1 MHQKS
6 KLRKKYLKIR
16 KENYFEVDKKLF
28 SPLLKLIKK
37 NIKKKSIKIA
47 LYYPS
52 NFELN
57 VLKVLELKY
66 FSHQTILLP
75 VVEKDNLMNFYQWKK
90 NDVLT
95 VNEFGMLE
103 PIKSESKIP
112 DIIMVP
118 LLAFDKDKYRLG
130 YGKGYYDRYLNQYIK
145 QNKKDIMTVGVA
157 FSFQK
162 KNKLPINK
170 NDVKMDFILTEKGIC

>member
-1 MHQKS
+1 MQQKS

-16 KENYFEVDKKLF
+16 KENYFEIDKNFF

-37 NIKKKSIKIA
+37 NIRKKSIKIA

-52 NFELN
+52 NFELD

-66 FSHQTILLP
+66 FLHQTILLP
-75 VVEKDNLMNFYQWKK
+75 VVEKNNLMNFYQWKK

-103 PIKSESKIP
+103 PIKAEAKIP
-112 DIIMVP
+112 DIIIIP

-130 YGKGYYDRYLNQYIK
+130 YGKGYYDRYLNKYIK
-145 QNKKDIMTVGVA
+145 KYKKKTITVGVA

-162 KNKLPINK
+162 HNKLPINK
-170 NDVKMDFILTEKGIC
+170 NDVKMDFILTDKGIC

>member
-1 MHQKS
+1 MQQKS

-16 KENYFEVDKKLF
+16 KENYFEIDKKFF

-37 NIKKKSIKIA
+37 NIKKKSIMVA

-57 VLKVLELKY
+57 ILKILELKY

-75 VVEKDNLMNFYQWKK
+75 VAEKNNLMNFYQWKK

-95 VNEFGMLE
+95 INEFGMLE
-103 PIKSESKIP
+103 PIKAEAKTP
-112 DIIMVP
+112 DIIIVP

-130 YGKGYYDRYLNQYIK
+130 YGKGYYDRYLNKYIK
-145 QNKKDIMTVGVA
+145 KYKKNTMTVGVA

-162 KNKLPINK
+162 HHKLPINK

>member
-1 MHQKS
+1 MQQKS

-16 KENYFEVDKKLF
+16 KENYFEIDKKFF

-57 VLKVLELKY
+57 VLRVLELKY
-66 FSHQTILLP
+66 FSDQTILLP
-75 VVEKDNLMNFYQWKK
+75 VTEKNSLMKFYPWKK
-90 NDVLT
+90 NEVLT

-103 PIKSESKIP
+103 PLKSKAKIP
-112 DIIMVP
+112 NVILVP
-118 LLAFDKDKYRLG
+118 LLAFDKDKFRLG
-130 YGKGYYDRYLNQYIK
+130 YGKGFYDRYLNKYIK
-145 QNKKDIMTVGVA
+145 QYKDIMTVGVA

-162 KNKLPINK
+162 HNKLPINK